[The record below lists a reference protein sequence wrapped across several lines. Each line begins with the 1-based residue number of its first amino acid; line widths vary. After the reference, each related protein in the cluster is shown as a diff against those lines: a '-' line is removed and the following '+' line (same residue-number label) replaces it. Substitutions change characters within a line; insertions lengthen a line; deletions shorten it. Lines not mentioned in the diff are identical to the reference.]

1 MINVEI
7 VKNRIDLENQYRDL
21 KLKIEQK
28 ETVLYYNYKNSDE
41 GGKDRSAKDKIMD
54 SLKMKDENLINL
66 YVEFNDITCKLNN
79 IKIVFGVLED
89 LVRRNDISLDYFK
102 EYQDSLLDE
111 LGIM

>member
-7 VKNRIDLENQYRDL
+7 IRNRVELENQYRDL

-28 ETVLYYNYKNSDE
+28 ETVLYYNYKNTEE
-41 GGKDRSAKDKIMD
+41 GGKDRSAKEKIMD
-54 SLKMKDENLINL
+54 SLKMQDENLINL
-66 YVEFNDITCKLNN
+66 YVEFNDVTCKLNN

-89 LVRRNDISLDYFK
+89 LVRRNDVSLDYFK
-102 EYQDSLLDE
+102 EYQDSLLNE